1 MGLVPHWRDALNKFI
16 EEYKNNKDV
25 VAILL
30 VGSYAVNNDNKYS
43 DIDVYIILNN
53 KCDYRIR
60 GNKLVDGYIIEYFV
74 NPIYQIEEYLL
85 NDGRGHGGPMANMIL
100 NGKLVYGNE
109 LIVNY
114 LRDKAIDAINKENK
128 FDIMKYYRC
137 WDAYE
142 DYKACKYHNKMNY
155 YICLK
160 YLIEAY
166 LFNNNYYILPENKI
180 ERFFKD
186 EDYCKKYNIKLPNNE
201 FNILVINCFNKP
213 NRDNLDRL
221 YRFVIEDGKFNINDF
236 KIYEKI
242 IRRE

>member
-16 EEYKNNKDV
+16 GEYKKNKDV

-30 VGSYAVNNDNKYS
+30 VGSYAVNNNNKYS
-43 DIDVYIILNN
+43 DIDVYIILSN

-60 GNKLVDGYIIEYFV
+60 GNKLVDGYIIEYFI

-114 LRDKAIDAINKENK
+114 LKDKAMDAINKENK

-166 LFNNNYYILPENKI
+166 LFNNNYFILPENKI

-186 EDYCKKYNIKLPNNE
+186 KDYCKKYNIKLPNNE

-213 NRDNLDRL
+213 NKDNLDRL

-242 IRRE
+242 IRKE